1 MIRTRGDILDYT
13 YLRNIYNWLTDTLGP
28 WLVAHDADI
37 ASILSTTSDIL
48 DFVRN
53 LLYLA
58 VFGFLFWV
66 AKTWLQS
73 HLLKV

>member
-1 MIRTRGDILDYT
+1 MDYT

-28 WLVAHDADI
+28 WMTAHDSVI
-37 ASILSTTSDIL
+37 SSILSTTSDIL
-48 DFVRN
+48 VFVRN

-58 VFGFLFWV
+58 VFCFLFWI

>member
-1 MIRTRGDILDYT
+1 MDYT
-13 YLRNIYNWLTDTLGP
+13 YLRNIYNWLTDTLAP
-28 WLVAHDADI
+28 WLTAHDSVI
-37 ASILSTTSDIL
+37 SSILSTTSDIL
-48 DFVRN
+48 VFVRN

-58 VFGFLFWV
+58 VFVFLFWI